1 MAKKHLALLIPHTDV
16 MLESDF
22 RAALPEEWVCHAC
35 RMYLEE
41 VGEEAEKRM
50 VDEGGALCAENPAGD
65 RPL

>member
-35 RMYLEE
+35 RMNLEE
-41 VGEEAEKRM
+41 VRE
-50 VDEGGALCAENPAGD
+50 
-65 RPL
+65 

>member
-41 VGEEAEKRM
+41 VGEEAE
-50 VDEGGALCAENPAGD
+50 
-65 RPL
+65 